1 MKRHSHPFSIPEHG
15 SKTGSNSNFEGVR
28 RGRENI
34 SRKRKS
40 MYTKKKGEEN
50 GKTNK
55 KRAGA
60 QVEGISPGEY
70 RRKSK
75 DKNIIAP

>member
-34 SRKRKS
+34 EKGKS
-40 MYTKKKGEEN
+40 MYTKEKGKGKK
-50 GKTNK
+50 KTNK
-55 KRAGA
+55 RQTG
-60 QVEGISPGEY
+60 
-70 RRKSK
+70 
-75 DKNIIAP
+75 